1 MKWQKGSNVKM
12 INVNMKARLT
22 SKTWWIGIISL
33 VILLSQQ
40 CGFDLSQY
48 IPKNYADI
56 VNTIFTLLAGIG
68 ITVDTSSKGISD
80 TTIAQTTVQAVNDSN
95 ETKEEVKTESTTT
108 AVNNTVTDKSASSKI
123 VVDNPDNTKSIGQEV
138 NATSAVKPQ

>member
-1 MKWQKGSNVKM
+1 MLNLDF
-12 INVNMKARLT
+12 KARLM

-56 VNTIFTLLAGIG
+56 INTIFTLLAGIG
-68 ITVDTSSKGISD
+68 ITVDTSSKGLSD
-80 TTIAQTTVQAVNDSN
+80 TVIAQATVQAVNDATD
-95 ETKEEVKTESTTT
+95 TKAEVKAESTTT
-108 AVNNTVTDKSASSKI
+108 AINNTVTANSASSRI
-123 VVDNPDNTKSIGQEV
+123 NVDNPNNIQAIGQEV
-138 NATSAVKPQ
+138 NAVSAVKPQ

>member
-1 MKWQKGSNVKM
+1 MLN
-12 INVNMKARLT
+12 IDMKARLT

-48 IPKNYADI
+48 IPKDYADI

-95 ETKEEVKTESTTT
+95 EAKEEVKAESTTT
-108 AVNNTVTDKSASSKI
+108 AINNTVTEDSVSVQSTDKNAITLSSTITPKQ
-123 VVDNPDNTKSIGQEV
+123 NT
-138 NATSAVKPQ
+138 AD

>member
-12 INVNMKARLT
+12 LNIDMKARLT

-48 IPKNYADI
+48 IPKDYADI

-123 VVDNPDNTKSIGQEV
+123 NVDNPDNIQAIGQQV
-138 NATSAVKPQ
+138 NVISAVKPQ